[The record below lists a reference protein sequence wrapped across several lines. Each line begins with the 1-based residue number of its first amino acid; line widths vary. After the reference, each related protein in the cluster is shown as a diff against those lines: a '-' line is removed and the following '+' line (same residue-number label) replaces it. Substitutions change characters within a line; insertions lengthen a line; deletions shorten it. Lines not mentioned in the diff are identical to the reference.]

1 MSEELDKKQ
10 KELEQRERELKEKE
24 NEVERARRQIEEDFK
39 NAAKQKEAKREGDRR
54 RKTDRS
60 HSVHSTDD
68 RDLARQVRQLKRRL
82 ETFEMQEEARWFQ
95 GLKAQQTRERQRRM
109 EAEIKQ
115 RVRIEERER
124 ERIRQEIMKERAK
137 SKNKRYNYHK

>member
-39 NAAKQKEAKREGDRR
+39 NAAKQKEAKREGDGR
-54 RKTDRS
+54 RKRYRS

-68 RDLARQVRQLKRRL
+68 DLARQVQQLKRRL
-82 ETFEMQEEARWFQ
+82 ETFEMQEARWFQ
-95 GLKAQQTRERQRRM
+95 RHKAQQIRERQRM

-124 ERIRQEIMKERAK
+124 GLGRKL
-137 SKNKRYNYHK
+137 

>member
-1 MSEELDKKQ
+1 MLQ
-10 KELEQRERELKEKE
+10 
-24 NEVERARRQIEEDFK
+24 N
-39 NAAKQKEAKREGDRR
+39 NEAKREGDGR
-54 RKTDRS
+54 RKRDRS

-68 RDLARQVRQLKRRL
+68 DLARQVRQLKRRL

-95 GLKAQQTRERQRRM
+95 RRKSQHSRERQRRM

-137 SKNKRYNYHK
+137 SKNKRYSYHK